1 MERVWGY
8 ARISTK
14 KQNLERQVRN
24 ILAEYPGAE
33 IIEETYT
40 GRNVL
45 ARPKF
50 EKLLK
55 TIQTGDTVIFDSVSR
70 MSRNAAEG
78 FNLYKD
84 LYGKGINLVFLKER
98 HINTETYRKELQK
111 QIDLRVNTGERA
123 ADELFQTIIDA
134 LNAYILSL
142 AEKQIRL
149 AFEQSEKEVEDLRQR
164 TKEGMETARRKGR
177 QIGGHKPGVKMVIK
191 KAAPVKEL
199 IRKYSR
205 SFDGT
210 LQDKNVMAI
219 INAGKDLHVAPN
231 TYYKYKREM
240 REGTV
245 G

>member
-78 FNLYKD
+78 FNLYKE
-84 LYGKGINLVFLKER
+84 LYGKGINLIFLK
-98 HINTETYRKELQK
+98 
-111 QIDLRVNTGERA
+111 
-123 ADELFQTIIDA
+123 FCIIM
-134 LNAYILSL
+134 S
-142 AEKQIRL
+142 
-149 AFEQSEKEVEDLRQR
+149 
-164 TKEGMETARRKGR
+164 
-177 QIGGHKPGVKMVIK
+177 
-191 KAAPVKEL
+191 
-199 IRKYSR
+199 
-205 SFDGT
+205 
-210 LQDKNVMAI
+210 
-219 INAGKDLHVAPN
+219 
-231 TYYKYKREM
+231 
-240 REGTV
+240 
-245 G
+245 

>member
-70 MSRNAAEG
+70 MSRNATEG

-84 LYGKGINLVFLKER
+84 LYGRGINLVFLKER

-134 LNAYILSL
+134 LNTYILNL
-142 AEKQIRL
+142 AEKQIYL

-164 TKEGMETARRKGR
+164 TKEGIETARRNGK

-191 KAAPVKEL
+191 KSAPVKEQ

-205 SFDGT
+205 SFEGN
-210 LQDKNVMAI
+210 LQDKDVMAI
-219 INAGKDLHVAPN
+219 INASKDLHVAPN
-231 TYYKYKREM
+231 TYYRYKREM
-240 REGTV
+240 REDGMS
-245 G
+245 